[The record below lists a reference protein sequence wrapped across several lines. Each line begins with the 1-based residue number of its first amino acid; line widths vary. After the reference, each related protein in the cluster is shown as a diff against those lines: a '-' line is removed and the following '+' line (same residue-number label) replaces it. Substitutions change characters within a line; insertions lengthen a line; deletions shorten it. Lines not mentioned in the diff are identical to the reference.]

1 MFYNKYSFVKD
12 FFQMMMRKILININ
26 NLENKIYLSKNKR
39 KKKMKINFFE
49 INQFFFFY
57 INICVYKNKLTFLNL
72 SLKKQPK
79 NYEYDNL

>member
-57 INICVYKNKLTFLNL
+57 INIFVYKNKLTFLNL

>member
-39 KKKMKINFFE
+39 MKKMKINFFE
-49 INQFFFFY
+49 INQFFFIY
-57 INICVYKNKLTFLNL
+57 ICVYKNKLTFLTL

-79 NYEYDNL
+79 KL

>member
-26 NLENKIYLSKNKR
+26 NLENKIYLSNNKR

-57 INICVYKNKLTFLNL
+57 INIFVYKNKLNFLNL
-72 SLKKQPK
+72 SLKKYPK

>member
-39 KKKMKINFFE
+39 MKKMKINFFE
-49 INQFFFFY
+49 IN
-57 INICVYKNKLTFLNL
+57 
-72 SLKKQPK
+72 
-79 NYEYDNL
+79 